1 MADVDLTRE
10 GIGMTS
16 QRTRN
21 RLIKKLRD
29 LGIKNEAVLSVL
41 GSTPRHLFL
50 ESALAHRAYE
60 DQSIPIGYGQTISR
74 PYTVARMTEL
84 LLGDRSKLDN
94 VLEIG
99 TGCGYQSAVLS
110 PFVDQLFSV
119 ERIEALHVRARRQLQ
134 ELGYQNIELT
144 LSDGSWGWAEKG
156 PFDGILAAA
165 SPAEVPQSLK
175 DQLADG
181 GRLILPVGQDTQ
193 VLTLVTR
200 EGDEFHTEVVEE
212 ALFVPFLSGVQR

>member
-21 RLIKKLRD
+21 RLVEQLRK
-29 LGIKNEAVLSVL
+29 LGIENETVLSVI
-41 GSTPRHLFL
+41 SRTPRHLFL
-50 ESALAHRAYE
+50 EPAISHQAY
-60 DQSIPIGYGQTISR
+60 DDKSLPIGYGQTISR

-84 LLGDRSKLDN
+84 VLGRRSFLGK

-110 PFVDQLFSV
+110 PFAGELYSV
-119 ERIEALHVRARRQLQ
+119 ERIEPLHKRASQQLT
-134 ELGYQNIELT
+134 ELGYKNIEFT
-144 LSDGSWGWAEKG
+144 LSDGSWGWEDKG

-165 SPAEVPQSLK
+165 SPEKIPQSLIE
-175 DQLADG
+175 QLADG
-181 GRLILPVGQDTQ
+181 GRLILPVGGEKQ

-200 EGDEFHTEVVEE
+200 DGDDFHTEVVEE
-212 ALFVPFLSGVQR
+212 ALFVPFLPGIQR

>member
-1 MADVDLTRE
+1 MTEVDLARE

-21 RLIKKLRD
+21 RLLQKLRD
-29 LGIKNEAVLSVL
+29 LGIQNETVLSVM
-41 GSTPRHLFL
+41 GRTPRHLFL
-50 ESALAHRAYE
+50 EPAIAHRAYE
-60 DQSIPIGYGQTISR
+60 DQSLPIGYGQTISR

-84 LLGDRSKLDN
+84 LLGSRSTLKN

-110 PFVDQLFSV
+110 PFTVQLSSV
-119 ERIEALHVRARRQLQ
+119 ERIEALHQRAARQLK

-144 LSDGSWGWAEKG
+144 LSDGGWGWADKG

-165 SPAEVPQSLK
+165 SPETVPQALK

-181 GRLILPVGQDTQ
+181 GRLILPVGKDKQ
-193 VLTLVTR
+193 VLTLVVR
-200 EGDEFHTEVVEE
+200 DGDEFHTEVVED
-212 ALFVPFLSGVQR
+212 ALFVPFLPGVQR

>member
-21 RLIKKLRD
+21 RLVEQLRK
-29 LGIKNEAVLSVL
+29 LGIENETVLSVI
-41 GSTPRHLFL
+41 SRTPRHLFL
-50 ESALAHRAYE
+50 EPAISHQAY
-60 DQSIPIGYGQTISR
+60 DDKSLPIGYGQTISR

-84 LLGDRSKLDN
+84 VLGRRSFLGK

-110 PFVDQLFSV
+110 PFAGELYSV
-119 ERIEALHVRARRQLQ
+119 ERIEPLHKRASQQLT
-134 ELGYQNIELT
+134 ELGYKNIEFT
-144 LSDGSWGWAEKG
+144 LSDGSWGWEDKG
-156 PFDGILAAA
+156 PFDGILVAA
-165 SPAEVPQSLK
+165 SPEKIPQSLIE
-175 DQLADG
+175 QLADG
-181 GRLILPVGQDTQ
+181 GRLILPVGGEKQ

-200 EGDEFHTEVVEE
+200 DGDDFHTEVVEE
-212 ALFVPFLSGVQR
+212 ALFVPFLPGIQR